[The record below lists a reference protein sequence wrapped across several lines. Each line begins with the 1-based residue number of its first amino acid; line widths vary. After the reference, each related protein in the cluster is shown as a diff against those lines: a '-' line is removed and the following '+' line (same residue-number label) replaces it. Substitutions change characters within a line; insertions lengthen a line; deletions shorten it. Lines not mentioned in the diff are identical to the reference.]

1 MSITPEG
8 FHPMPTPPPENSSS
22 PILLAL
28 LGHPVGHSLSPLMH
42 SAALKHLNLAGR
54 YEAWDVSNLGQAM
67 DELRR
72 KGFRGASV
80 TIPFKRDVMAL
91 LDDVDEQARSIGAV
105 NTLIRQ
111 DDGFI
116 GTNTDWEGL
125 IRALQR
131 VISIQGRRFVVVGAG
146 GTARAALYGL
156 LREGGSPVVVN
167 RTEGHGRNLASD
179 FGCSAYPLTEVGNLE
194 GDILINTTPVGMTP
208 NTDVSPVPAF
218 LLSRFRLVADVI
230 YNPLRTR
237 LLREAEQAG
246 CAVLSGVEMF
256 VEQGAAQFR
265 LWTGLEPP
273 VALMRQV
280 VLEQLEQ
287 LEKGKDAWI

>member
-1 MSITPEG
+1 MSLSPEE
-8 FHPMPTPPPENSSS
+8 MPDRPAALPAGSHH

-42 SAALKHLNLAGR
+42 SAALKYFHLAGS
-54 YEAWDVSNLGQAM
+54 YEAWDVSDLARAVTK
-67 DELRR
+67 LRR
-72 KGFRGASV
+72 NRFRGASV
-80 TIPFKRDVMAL
+80 TIPFKREIMAL
-91 LDDVDEQARSIGAV
+91 LDGLDEQARSIGAV

-111 DDGFI
+111 GERFL

-125 IRALQR
+125 VRSLRR
-131 VISIQGRRFVVVGAG
+131 VTELKGKRIIVLGAG

-156 LREGGSPVVVN
+156 LREGGAPAVIN
-167 RTEGHGRNLASD
+167 RTEEGGRRLAAE
-179 FGCSAYPLTEVGNLE
+179 FGCPFYPMREMEEMSGE
-194 GDILINTTPVGMTP
+194 ILINATPVGMSP
-208 NTDVSPVPAF
+208 DEDASPVPAAV
-218 LLSRFRLVADVI
+218 LHRFNLVADVI

-237 LLREAEQAG
+237 LLREAEEAG

-273 VALMRQV
+273 VDLMRQV
-280 VLEQLEQ
+280 VRKQLERA
-287 LEKGKDAWI
+287 ERERT